1 MNKARRNSIQKV
13 IDKLTSLQSFLE
25 NVESDVENILDEE
38 TECLDNIP
46 ENLQSSQ
53 RYTQAENACD
63 SPWERHRMIYPT

>member
-38 TECLDNIP
+38 TEYLDNIP

-63 SPWERHRMIYPT
+63 SLGTA

>member
-46 ENLQSSQ
+46 
-53 RYTQAENACD
+53 
-63 SPWERHRMIYPT
+63 